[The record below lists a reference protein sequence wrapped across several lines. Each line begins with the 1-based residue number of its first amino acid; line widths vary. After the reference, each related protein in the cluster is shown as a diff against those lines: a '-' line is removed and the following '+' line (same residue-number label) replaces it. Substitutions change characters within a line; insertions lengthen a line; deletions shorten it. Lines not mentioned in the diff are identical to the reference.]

1 MFVKVRHRKLNQTSG
16 SLDELAPPGGA
27 RTANVLLAV
36 GGATK
41 SFLADGIASQSG
53 LTAQQVG
60 LDVTRA
66 LNAEFEV
73 QMSCDVGDGGI
84 AVIFSNRRFGDC
96 LSVARNNN
104 TQRLQCM
111 TMSCG
116 FRHDNVC
123 RTSAQG
129 RSVRLCDIHVAPDAE
144 FPGR

>member
-1 MFVKVRHRKLNQTSG
+1 MRHWKLNKTT

-53 LTAQQVG
+53 LTAQQAAP
-60 LDVTRA
+60 TRA
-66 LNAEFEV
+66 LNEEFEM